1 MKHVLG
7 ILASQIKTKRKI
19 SIVGITISLCKCCLQ
34 IDKLHK
40 LIFVNK
46 NWPTYL
52 SVHFLNHVDLV
63 SACEA
68 KFDLINDLEVEFEN
82 KVECEEFPKVANINY
97 LSMGPSMIK
106 YAKKVVVKKKKKSK
120 IVFSQH

>member
-1 MKHVLG
+1 M
-7 ILASQIKTKRKI
+7 KI
-19 SIVGITISLCKCCLQ
+19 SIIGITISLCKCCLQ
-34 IDKLHK
+34 IDNLHK

-52 SVHFLNHVDLV
+52 FVHFLNHVDLV

-82 KVECEEFPKVANINY
+82 KAECEEFPKVADINY
-97 LSMGPSMIK
+97 LLMGPSMIK
-106 YAKKVVVKKKKKSK
+106 YAKKVVVKKKKIKNSLFSTLTLKK
-120 IVFSQH
+120 ILKT

>member
-1 MKHVLG
+1 MVKHILG
-7 ILASQIKTKRKI
+7 ILASQIKTKRFF

-34 IDKLHK
+34 IDNLHK

-52 SVHFLNHVDLV
+52 CVHCLNHVDLV

-68 KFDLINDLEVEFEN
+68 KFDLINGLEVEFEN
-82 KVECEEFPKVANINY
+82 KVECEEFPIVGDINY

-106 YAKKVVVKKKKKSK
+106 YAKKVVIIFFFQK
-120 IVFSQH
+120 